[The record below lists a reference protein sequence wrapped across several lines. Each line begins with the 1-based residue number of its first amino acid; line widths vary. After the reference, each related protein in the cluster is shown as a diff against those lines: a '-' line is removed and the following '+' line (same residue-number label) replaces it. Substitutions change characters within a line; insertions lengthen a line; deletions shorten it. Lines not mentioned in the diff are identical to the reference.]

1 MRNTNKSGFR
11 WKRSGIL
18 LAAVIVLL
26 AGAVGGTWAFLVAQS
41 EPVQNNFT
49 YAHVRCTIDEKFDGT
64 TKSNVK
70 IQNTGD
76 IPAYIRAR
84 IVVTWKDE
92 SGNVSAVP
100 VDIMDYSIHFNRTDW
115 VQDENNTDYW
125 YCKKA
130 VDAKGFTPVLIT
142 DCTKTEI
149 AKVPKGYD
157 LSVEILADAI
167 QSTPASAVTE
177 AWNVTVDANGNIQ

>member
-49 YAHVRCTIDEKFDGT
+49 YAHVRCTIKENFDGT
-64 TKSNVK
+64 TKSDVQIK
-70 IQNTGD
+70 NTGD

-84 IVVTWKDE
+84 IVVTWKDAR
-92 SGNVSAVP
+92 GNVSAVP
-100 VDIMDYSIHFNRTDW
+100 VKDSDYTMTMGTGWTKGTN
-115 VQDENNTDYW
+115 DYW
-125 YCKKA
+125 YYKTA
-130 VDAKGFTPVLIT
+130 VDAGEETPVLIT
-142 DCTKTEI
+142 KCEKKGN
-149 AKVPKGYD
+149 APKDYD

-167 QSTPASAVTE
+167 QSEPASAVTE
-177 AWNVTVDANGNIQ
+177 AWGNTPIAASGN

>member
-1 MRNTNKSGFR
+1 MKMRNTNKSGFR

-41 EPVQNNFT
+41 ESVQNNFT
-49 YAHVRCTIDEKFDGT
+49 YAHVRCTIDEKFENGV
-64 TKSNVK
+64 KSNVK

-84 IVVTWKDE
+84 IVVTWKDAK
-92 SGNVSAVP
+92 GKVSAVP
-100 VDIMDYSIHFNRTDW
+100 VKNTDYTIAFNETDW
-115 VQDENNTDYW
+115 TQQGDYW
-125 YCKKA
+125 YCKTA
-130 VDAKGFTPVLIT
+130 VDAGGETPVLIT
-142 DCTKTEI
+142 KCEKKGN
-149 AKVPKGYD
+149 APKDYD

-167 QSTPASAVTE
+167 QSEPASAVTE
-177 AWNVTVDANGNIQ
+177 AWGNTPIAASGN

>member
-49 YAHVRCTIDEKFDGT
+49 YAHVRCTIKEKFDGT
-64 TKSNVK
+64 TKSDVQ

-84 IVVTWKDE
+84 IVVTWKDAY
-92 SGNVSAVP
+92 GNVSSTVP
-100 VDIMDYSIHFNRTDW
+100 VK
-115 VQDENNTDYW
+115 NTDYTIAFNEKDWTQQGGYW
-125 YCKKA
+125 YCNTA
-130 VDAKGFTPVLIT
+130 VDVGGETPVLIT
-142 DCTKTEI
+142 KCEKKGN
-149 AKVPKGYD
+149 APKDYD

-167 QSTPASAVTE
+167 QSEPASAVTE
-177 AWNVTVDANGNIQ
+177 AWKYTPTAASEN

>member
-49 YAHVRCTIDEKFDGT
+49 YAQVSCTIKEKFDGT
-64 TKSNVK
+64 TKSDVQ

-76 IPAYIRAR
+76 ISAYIRAR
-84 IVVTWKDE
+84 IVVTWKDT

-100 VDIMDYSIHFNRTDW
+100 VKNTDYTIAFNGEKWT
-115 VQDENNTDYW
+115 QQGDYW
-125 YCKKA
+125 YCKTA
-130 VDAKGFTPVLIT
+130 VDAKDFTPVLIT
-142 DCTKTEI
+142 KCEKTGN
-149 AKVPKGYD
+149 APDGYN

-167 QSTPASAVTE
+167 QSEPASAVTE
-177 AWNVTVDANGNIQ
+177 AWGKDNPLSKSGN

>member
-49 YAHVRCTIDEKFDGT
+49 YAHVSCTIDEKFDGT
-64 TKSNVK
+64 TKSDVK

-76 IPAYIRAR
+76 ISAYIRAR
-84 IVVTWKDE
+84 IVVTWKDA
-92 SGNVSAVP
+92 SGNVSSTVP
-100 VDIMDYSIHFNRTDW
+100 VKNTDYTITFNETDW
-115 VQDENNTDYW
+115 TQQGGYW
-125 YCKKA
+125 YCKTA
-130 VDAKGFTPVLIT
+130 VNPDGFTPKLIT
-142 DCTKTEI
+142 ECKKTGT
-149 AKVPKGYD
+149 APKDYD

-167 QSTPASAVTE
+167 QSEPANAVKE
-177 AWNVTVDANGNIQ
+177 AWGYTPTAASGN

>member
-49 YAHVRCTIDEKFDGT
+49 YAHVRCTIDEKFENGV
-64 TKSNVK
+64 KSDVK

-84 IVVTWKDE
+84 IVVTWKDT
-92 SGNVSAVP
+92 SGNVSAAAVP
-100 VDIMDYSIHFNRTDW
+100 VKGSDYTMDMGTGWTEGKDG
-115 VQDENNTDYW
+115 YW
-125 YCKKA
+125 YCKTA
-130 VDAKGFTPVLIT
+130 VNPNVSTPELIT
-142 DCTKTEI
+142 ECKKT
-149 AKVPKGYD
+149 ANANAPDDYD

-167 QSTPASAVTE
+167 QSEPASAVTE
-177 AWNVTVDANGNIQ
+177 AWGNTPIAASGN

>member
-41 EPVQNNFT
+41 DPVENNFT
-49 YAHVRCTIDEKFDGT
+49 YAHVSCTIKEKFENDV
-64 TKSNVK
+64 KSEVQ

-84 IVVTWKDE
+84 IVVTWKDA

-100 VDIMDYSIHFNRTDW
+100 VKDSDYTITFNKNKTEW
-115 VQDENNTDYW
+115 TQQGDYW
-125 YCKKA
+125 YCNTA
-130 VDAKGFTPVLIT
+130 VAAGGETPVLIT
-142 DCTKTEI
+142 TCEK
-149 AKVPKGYD
+149 KGTAPEGYN

-167 QSTPASAVTE
+167 QSEPASAVKE
-177 AWNVTVDANGNIQ
+177 AWGENNPLSNSGN

>member
-49 YAHVRCTIDEKFDGT
+49 YAHVRCTINEKFENGV
-64 TKSNVK
+64 KSDVA

-92 SGNVSAVP
+92 NGNVSSTVP
-100 VDIMDYSIHFNRTDW
+100 VKDSDYTMTMGTGWTKGTD
-115 VQDENNTDYW
+115 DYW
-125 YCKKA
+125 YCKTA
-130 VDAKGFTPVLIT
+130 VNPDDFTPELIT
-142 DCTKTEI
+142 ECKKTDN
-149 AKVPKGYD
+149 ANVPDGYD

-167 QSTPASAVTE
+167 QSEPANAVKE
-177 AWNVTVDANGNIQ
+177 AWGENNPLSKSGN

>member
-49 YAHVRCTIDEKFDGT
+49 YAQVSCTINEKFENGV
-64 TKSNVK
+64 KSDVK

-84 IVVTWKDE
+84 IVVTWKDA

-100 VDIMDYSIHFNRTDW
+100 VKDSDYTMTMGTGWTKGTDG
-115 VQDENNTDYW
+115 YW
-125 YCKKA
+125 YCNTA
-130 VDAKGFTPVLIT
+130 VDVGGETPVLIT
-142 DCTKTEI
+142 KCEKKGN
-149 AKVPKGYD
+149 APKDYN

-167 QSTPASAVTE
+167 QSEPASAVTE
-177 AWNVTVDANGNIQ
+177 AWGNTPIAASGN

>member
-49 YAHVRCTIDEKFDGT
+49 YAHVRCTINEKFENGV
-64 TKSNVK
+64 KSDVA

-84 IVVTWKDE
+84 IVVTWKDAN
-92 SGNVSAVP
+92 GKVSAVP
-100 VDIMDYSIHFNRTDW
+100 VKNTDYTIAFNETDW
-115 VQDENNTDYW
+115 TQQGDYW
-125 YCKKA
+125 YCKTA
-130 VDAKGFTPVLIT
+130 VNPNGFTPELIT
-142 DCTKTEI
+142 ECKKTDN
-149 AKVPKGYD
+149 ANVPDDYD

-167 QSTPASAVTE
+167 QSEPANAVKE
-177 AWNVTVDANGNIQ
+177 AWGYTPTAASGK

>member
-1 MRNTNKSGFR
+1 MHNTNKSGFR

-49 YAHVRCTIDEKFDGT
+49 YAHVSCTINEKFENDV
-64 TKSNVK
+64 KSDVK

-76 IPAYIRAR
+76 ISAYIRAR
-84 IVVTWKDE
+84 IVVTWKDA

-100 VDIMDYSIHFNRTDW
+100 VK
-115 VQDENNTDYW
+115 NTDYTIAFNEKDWTQQGGYW
-125 YCKKA
+125 YCNTA
-130 VDAKGFTPVLIT
+130 VDATGFTPVLIT
-142 DCTKTEI
+142 ECKKTSN
-149 AKVPKGYD
+149 ANVPDGYN

-167 QSTPASAVTE
+167 QSEPASAVTE
-177 AWNVTVDANGNIQ
+177 AWKYTPTAASEN

>member
-49 YAHVRCTIDEKFDGT
+49 YAHVSCTIKEKFNGT
-64 TKSNVK
+64 TKSNVQ

-84 IVVTWKDE
+84 IVVTWKDA
-92 SGNVSAVP
+92 SGNVSSAVP
-100 VDIMDYSIHFNRTDW
+100 VKDTDYTITFNGEKWT
-115 VQDENNTDYW
+115 QQGDYW
-125 YCKKA
+125 YCKTA
-130 VDAKGFTPVLIT
+130 VNPNGFTPELIT
-142 DCTKTEI
+142 ECKKTDNPN
-149 AKVPKGYD
+149 APDDYD

-167 QSTPASAVTE
+167 QSEPANAVKE
-177 AWNVTVDANGNIQ
+177 AWGKDNPLSKSGN

>member
-49 YAHVRCTIDEKFDGT
+49 YAHVRCTINEKFENDV
-64 TKSNVK
+64 KSDVR

-76 IPAYIRAR
+76 ISAYIRAR
-84 IVVTWKDE
+84 IVVTWKDT
-92 SGNVSAVP
+92 SGNVSAAVP
-100 VDIMDYSIHFNRTDW
+100 V
-115 VQDENNTDYW
+115 ENTDYTIAFNTTDWKQQDGYW
-125 YCKKA
+125 YCNTA
-130 VDAKGFTPVLIT
+130 VDAKDFTPVLIT
-142 DCTKTEI
+142 KCEKTGN
-149 AKVPKGYD
+149 APDGYD

-167 QSTPASAVTE
+167 QSEPASAVTD
-177 AWNVTVDANGNIQ
+177 AWGENNPLSKSGN

>member
-49 YAHVRCTIDEKFDGT
+49 YAHVRCTIDEKFENGV
-64 TKSNVK
+64 KSDVK

-84 IVVTWKDE
+84 IVVTWKDAN
-92 SGNVSAVP
+92 GNVSSTVP
-100 VDIMDYSIHFNRTDW
+100 VKDSDYTITFNGEKWT
-115 VQDENNTDYW
+115 QQGDYW
-125 YCKKA
+125 YCKTA
-130 VDAKGFTPVLIT
+130 VNPDDFTPVLIT
-142 DCTKTEI
+142 KCEKTGDAPE
-149 AKVPKGYD
+149 GYD

-167 QSTPASAVTE
+167 QSEPANAVTE
-177 AWNVTVDANGNIQ
+177 AWDYTPTAASGK

>member
-41 EPVQNNFT
+41 ELVQNNFT
-49 YAHVRCTIDEKFDGT
+49 YAHVRCTIDEKFENGV
-64 TKSNVK
+64 KSDVTIK
-70 IQNTGD
+70 NTGD

-84 IVVTWKDE
+84 IVVTWKDAN
-92 SGNVSAVP
+92 GNVSAVP
-100 VDIMDYSIHFNRTDW
+100 VENTDYTIAFNTTDW
-115 VQDENNTDYW
+115 TQQDGYW
-125 YCKKA
+125 YCKNA
-130 VDAKGFTPVLIT
+130 VDAKDFTPVLIKK
-142 DCTKTEI
+142 CEKTGN
-149 AKVPKGYD
+149 APKDYD

-167 QSTPASAVTE
+167 QSEPASAVTE
-177 AWNVTVDANGNIQ
+177 AWGYTPTAASGN

>member
-49 YAHVRCTIDEKFDGT
+49 YAHVSCRIDETFDGV

-70 IQNTGD
+70 IENTGD
-76 IPAYIRAR
+76 ISAYIRAR
-84 IVVTWKDE
+84 IVVTWKDA
-92 SGNVSAVP
+92 SGNVSAAVP
-100 VDIMDYSIHFNRTDW
+100 VKDKDYTIAFNETNW
-115 VQDENNTDYW
+115 VHRDDYW
-125 YCKKA
+125 YCKTAIGVKE
-130 VDAKGFTPVLIT
+130 FTPALISN
-142 DCTKTEI
+142 C
-149 AKVPKGYD
+149 AKIETAEVPEGYD

-167 QSTPASAVTE
+167 QSEPASAVKE

>member
-64 TKSNVK
+64 TKSDVK

-84 IVVTWKDE
+84 IVVTWKDA

-100 VDIMDYSIHFNRTDW
+100 VKDSDYTMAMGTGWTKGTDG
-115 VQDENNTDYW
+115 YW
-125 YCKKA
+125 YCNTA
-130 VDAKGFTPVLIT
+130 VAAGGETPVLIT
-142 DCTKTEI
+142 KCEKKGT
-149 AKVPKGYD
+149 APKDYD

-167 QSTPASAVTE
+167 QSEPASAVTD
-177 AWNVTVDANGNIQ
+177 AWKYTPTATSGN

>member
-49 YAHVRCTIDEKFDGT
+49 YAHVSCTIKEKFKNDV
-64 TKSNVK
+64 KSEVQ

-84 IVVTWKDE
+84 IVVTWKDKD
-92 SGNVSAVP
+92 GNVSAAVP
-100 VDIMDYSIHFNRTDW
+100 VKDTNYTIAFNETNW
-115 VQDENNTDYW
+115 VQKGEYW
-125 YCKKA
+125 YCKTAVA
-130 VDAKGFTPVLIT
+130 VDGETPALIEKCEKKGTAP
-142 DCTKTEI
+142 E
-149 AKVPKGYD
+149 GYN

-167 QSTPASAVTE
+167 QSEPANAVEE
-177 AWNVTVDANGNIQ
+177 AWKVTVENGALKIQ

>member
-49 YAHVRCTIDEKFDGT
+49 YAHVSCTIDEKFDGT
-64 TKSNVK
+64 TKSDVK

-76 IPAYIRAR
+76 ISAYIRAR
-84 IVVTWKDE
+84 IVVTWKDA

-100 VDIMDYSIHFNRTDW
+100 VKNTDYTIAFNENEKDW
-115 VQDENNTDYW
+115 TQQGDYW
-125 YCKKA
+125 YCKTA
-130 VDAKGFTPVLIT
+130 VDAGEKTPVLIT
-142 DCTKTEI
+142 KCEKKGN
-149 AKVPKGYD
+149 APKDYD

-167 QSTPASAVTE
+167 QSEPANAVKE
-177 AWNVTVDANGNIQ
+177 AWGYNPTAVSGN

>member
-49 YAHVRCTIDEKFDGT
+49 YAHVSCKIDEKFDGT
-64 TKSNVK
+64 TKSDVK

-84 IVVTWKDE
+84 IVVTWKDAN
-92 SGNVSAVP
+92 GNVSAVP
-100 VDIMDYSIHFNRTDW
+100 VKDSDYTMTMGTGWTKGTDG
-115 VQDENNTDYW
+115 YW
-125 YCKKA
+125 YCKTA
-130 VDAKGFTPVLIT
+130 VDTMGSTPVLIKE
-142 DCTKTEI
+142 CKKTGT
-149 AKVPKGYD
+149 APDGYD

-167 QSTPASAVTE
+167 QSEPASAVTE
-177 AWNVTVDANGNIQ
+177 AWGYTPTAASGN

>member
-49 YAHVRCTIDEKFDGT
+49 YAHVRCTIDEKFENGV
-64 TKSNVK
+64 KSDVK

-84 IVVTWKDE
+84 IVVTWKDAN
-92 SGNVSAVP
+92 GNVSSTVP
-100 VDIMDYSIHFNRTDW
+100 VK
-115 VQDENNTDYW
+115 NTDYTIAFNEKDWTQQGGYW
-125 YCKKA
+125 YCNTA
-130 VDAKGFTPVLIT
+130 VDVGGETPVLIT
-142 DCTKTEI
+142 KCEKKGN
-149 AKVPKGYD
+149 APKDYD

-167 QSTPASAVTE
+167 QSEPANAVKE
-177 AWNVTVDANGNIQ
+177 AWGEDNPLSESGN

>member
-49 YAHVRCTIDEKFDGT
+49 YAHVSCRIDEKFENGV
-64 TKSNVK
+64 KSDVK

-92 SGNVSAVP
+92 NGNVSSTVP
-100 VDIMDYSIHFNRTDW
+100 VK
-115 VQDENNTDYW
+115 NTDYTIAFNEKDWTQQGGYW
-125 YCKKA
+125 YCNTA
-130 VDAKGFTPVLIT
+130 VDVGGETPVLIT
-142 DCTKTEI
+142 KCEKKGN
-149 AKVPKGYD
+149 APKDYD

-167 QSTPASAVTE
+167 QSEPASAVTE
-177 AWNVTVDANGNIQ
+177 AWKYTPTAASGN

>member
-1 MRNTNKSGFR
+1 MKMRNTNKSGFR

-49 YAHVRCTIDEKFDGT
+49 YAHVRCTIDEEFDGT
-64 TKSNVK
+64 TKSDVQ

-84 IVVTWKDE
+84 IVVTWKDA

-100 VDIMDYSIHFNRTDW
+100 VKDSDYTMTMGTGWTKGTDG
-115 VQDENNTDYW
+115 YW
-125 YCKKA
+125 YCNTA
-130 VDAKGFTPVLIT
+130 VDAGGETPVLIT
-142 DCTKTEI
+142 KCEKKGN
-149 AKVPKGYD
+149 APKDYN

-167 QSTPASAVTE
+167 QSEPESAVTE
-177 AWNVTVDANGNIQ
+177 AWGYNPTAASGK

>member
-49 YAHVRCTIDEKFDGT
+49 YAHVSCTIKEKFDGT
-64 TKSNVK
+64 TKSDVQ

-76 IPAYIRAR
+76 ISAYIRAR
-84 IVVTWKDE
+84 IVVTWKDT

-100 VDIMDYSIHFNRTDW
+100 VKDSDYTITFNGEKWTL
-115 VQDENNTDYW
+115 QGDYW
-125 YCKKA
+125 YCKNA
-130 VDAKGFTPVLIT
+130 VNPDDFTPELIT
-142 DCTKTEI
+142 ECKKTSN
-149 AKVPKGYD
+149 ANVPDGYD

-167 QSTPASAVTE
+167 QSEPASAVTE
-177 AWNVTVDANGNIQ
+177 AWGNTPIAASGN

>member
-41 EPVQNNFT
+41 ESVQNNFT
-49 YAHVRCTIDEKFDGT
+49 YAHVRCTIDEKFENGV
-64 TKSNVK
+64 KSDVK

-84 IVVTWKDE
+84 IVVTWKDAN
-92 SGNVSAVP
+92 GKVSAVP
-100 VDIMDYSIHFNRTDW
+100 VKNTDYTIAFNETDW
-115 VQDENNTDYW
+115 TQQGDYW
-125 YCKKA
+125 YCKTA
-130 VDAKGFTPVLIT
+130 VDAGGETPVLIIK
-142 DCTKTEI
+142 CEKKGN
-149 AKVPKGYD
+149 APKDYD

-167 QSTPASAVTE
+167 QSEPASAVTE
-177 AWNVTVDANGNIQ
+177 AWGNTPIAASGN

>member
-49 YAHVRCTIDEKFDGT
+49 YAHVSCTIKEKFDGT
-64 TKSNVK
+64 TKSDVQT
-70 IQNTGD
+70 QNTGD

-84 IVVTWKDE
+84 IVVTWKDT

-100 VDIMDYSIHFNRTDW
+100 VKDSDYTMDMGTGWIEGKDG
-115 VQDENNTDYW
+115 YW
-125 YCKKA
+125 YCKTA
-130 VDAKGFTPVLIT
+130 VNPNVSTPELIT
-142 DCTKTEI
+142 ECKKP
-149 AKVPKGYD
+149 ANANVPDDYD

-167 QSTPASAVTE
+167 QSEPASAVTE
-177 AWNVTVDANGNIQ
+177 AWGNTPIAASGN

>member
-49 YAHVRCTIDEKFDGT
+49 YAHVSCRIDEKFENGV
-64 TKSNVK
+64 KSDVK

-84 IVVTWKDE
+84 IVVTWKNE
-92 SGNVSAVP
+92 NGNVSAVP
-100 VDIMDYSIHFNRTDW
+100 VKNTDYTIAFNETDW
-115 VQDENNTDYW
+115 TQQGDYW
-125 YCKKA
+125 YCKTA
-130 VDAKGFTPVLIT
+130 VDAKDFTPVLIT
-142 DCTKTEI
+142 KCEKTGN
-149 AKVPKGYD
+149 APKDYD

-167 QSTPASAVTE
+167 QSEPANAVME
-177 AWNVTVDANGNIQ
+177 AWGYTPTAASGN

>member
-41 EPVQNNFT
+41 EPVENNFT
-49 YAHVRCTIDEKFDGT
+49 YAHVRCMINETFDGM
-64 TKSNVK
+64 TKSNVQ

-84 IVVTWKDE
+84 IVVTWKDA

-100 VDIMDYSIHFNRTDW
+100 VKGTDYTMTMGTGW
-115 VQDENNTDYW
+115 TQQGDYW
-125 YCKKA
+125 YCKTA
-130 VDAKGFTPVLIT
+130 VNPDDFTPELIT
-142 DCTKTEI
+142 KCEKTTN
-149 AKVPKGYD
+149 ANVPNGYN

-167 QSTPASAVTE
+167 QSEPASAVTE
-177 AWNVTVDANGNIQ
+177 AWGYTPPTAASGN

>member
-49 YAHVRCTIDEKFDGT
+49 YAHVSCTIDEKFDGT
-64 TKSNVK
+64 TKSDVK

-92 SGNVSAVP
+92 RGNVSAVP
-100 VDIMDYSIHFNRTDW
+100 VKDTDYTITFNETDW
-115 VQDENNTDYW
+115 TQNDGYW
-125 YCKKA
+125 YCNIPVA
-130 VDAKGFTPVLIT
+130 AMDSTPALIT
-142 DCTKTEI
+142 ECKRTGTAPE
-149 AKVPKGYD
+149 GYN

-167 QSTPASAVTE
+167 QSEPASAVTE
-177 AWNVTVDANGNIQ
+177 AWNYTPTAASGN

>member
-49 YAHVRCTIDEKFDGT
+49 YAHVSCTINEKFENDV
-64 TKSNVK
+64 KSDVE

-84 IVVTWKDE
+84 IVVTWKDAN
-92 SGNVSAVP
+92 GKVSAVP
-100 VDIMDYSIHFNRTDW
+100 VKDSDYTMTMGTGWTKGTD
-115 VQDENNTDYW
+115 DYW
-125 YCKKA
+125 YYKTA
-130 VDAKGFTPVLIT
+130 VDAGEETPVLIT
-142 DCTKTEI
+142 KCEKKGN
-149 AKVPKGYD
+149 APKDYD

-167 QSTPASAVTE
+167 QSEPASAVTE
-177 AWNVTVDANGNIQ
+177 AWGNTPIAASGN

>member
-49 YAHVRCTIDEKFDGT
+49 YAHVSCKIDEKFDGT
-64 TKSNVK
+64 TKSDVK

-84 IVVTWKDE
+84 IVVTWKDAN
-92 SGNVSAVP
+92 GNVSSTVP
-100 VDIMDYSIHFNRTDW
+100 VKNTDYTIAFNENEKDW
-115 VQDENNTDYW
+115 TQQGDYW
-125 YCKKA
+125 YCKTA
-130 VDAKGFTPVLIT
+130 VDAGEETPVLIT
-142 DCTKTEI
+142 KCEKKGN
-149 AKVPKGYD
+149 APKDYD

-167 QSTPASAVTE
+167 QSEPANAVKE
-177 AWNVTVDANGNIQ
+177 AWGENNPLSKSGN

>member
-49 YAHVRCTIDEKFDGT
+49 YAHVSCRIDEKFENGV
-64 TKSNVK
+64 KSDVK

-84 IVVTWKDE
+84 IVVTWKDA

-100 VDIMDYSIHFNRTDW
+100 VKDSDYTMTMGTGWTKGTDG
-115 VQDENNTDYW
+115 YW
-125 YCKKA
+125 YCNTA
-130 VDAKGFTPVLIT
+130 VAAGGETPVLIT
-142 DCTKTEI
+142 KCEKKGT
-149 AKVPKGYD
+149 APKDYD
-157 LSVEILADAI
+157 LSVEILADTI
-167 QSTPASAVTE
+167 QSEPASAVTE
-177 AWNVTVDANGNIQ
+177 AWGNTPIAASGN

>member
-41 EPVQNNFT
+41 EPVQNNFN
-49 YAHVRCTIDEKFDGT
+49 YAQVSCRIDEKFENSV
-64 TKSNVK
+64 KSDVK

-84 IVVTWKDE
+84 IVVTWKDA
-92 SGNVSAVP
+92 SGNVSAAVP
-100 VDIMDYSIHFNRTDW
+100 VKDSDYTITFNGEKWT
-115 VQDENNTDYW
+115 QQGDYW
-125 YCKKA
+125 YCKTA
-130 VDAKGFTPVLIT
+130 VNPDDFTPELIT
-142 DCTKTEI
+142 ECKKTDN
-149 AKVPKGYD
+149 ANVPDGYD

-167 QSTPASAVTE
+167 QSEPASAVTE
-177 AWNVTVDANGNIQ
+177 AWGKDNPLSKSGN

>member
-49 YAHVRCTIDEKFDGT
+49 YAHVRCRIDETFDGT
-64 TKSNVK
+64 TKSDVK

-84 IVVTWKDE
+84 IVVTWKDA

-100 VDIMDYSIHFNRTDW
+100 VKNTDYTIAFNENEKDW
-115 VQDENNTDYW
+115 TQQGDYW
-125 YCKKA
+125 YCKTA
-130 VDAKGFTPVLIT
+130 VDAGEETPVLIT
-142 DCTKTEI
+142 KCEKKGN
-149 AKVPKGYD
+149 APKDYD

-167 QSTPASAVTE
+167 QSEPANAVME
-177 AWNVTVDANGNIQ
+177 AWGYTPTAASGN

>member
-49 YAHVRCTIDEKFDGT
+49 YAHVSCRIDEKFENGV
-64 TKSNVK
+64 KSDVE

-84 IVVTWKDE
+84 IVVTWKDAN
-92 SGNVSAVP
+92 GNVSAVP
-100 VDIMDYSIHFNRTDW
+100 VKDSDYTMTVGTGWTKGTDG
-115 VQDENNTDYW
+115 YW
-125 YCKKA
+125 YCNTA
-130 VDAKGFTPVLIT
+130 VAAGGETPVLIT
-142 DCTKTEI
+142 KCEKKGT
-149 AKVPKGYD
+149 APKDYD

-167 QSTPASAVTE
+167 QSEPASAVTE
-177 AWNVTVDANGNIQ
+177 AWDYTPTAASGN

>member
-49 YAHVRCTIDEKFDGT
+49 YAHVSCRIDEKFENGV
-64 TKSNVK
+64 KSDVK

-84 IVVTWKDE
+84 IVVTWKDT
-92 SGNVSAVP
+92 SGNVSSTVP
-100 VDIMDYSIHFNRTDW
+100 VKNTDYTIAFNTTDW
-115 VQDENNTDYW
+115 TQDGDYW

-130 VDAKGFTPVLIT
+130 VAADGFTPVLIKECKRRET
-142 DCTKTEI
+142 AAPE
-149 AKVPKGYD
+149 GYN

-167 QSTPASAVTE
+167 QSEPAGAVTD
-177 AWNVTVDANGNIQ
+177 AWKYTPTATSGN

>member
-49 YAHVRCTIDEKFDGT
+49 YAHVSCKIDEKFDGT
-64 TKSNVK
+64 TKSDVK

-84 IVVTWKDE
+84 IVVTWKDT

-100 VDIMDYSIHFNRTDW
+100 VKDSDYTITFNGEKWTL
-115 VQDENNTDYW
+115 QGDYW
-125 YCKKA
+125 YCNTA
-130 VDAKGFTPVLIT
+130 VDATKFTPVLIKE
-142 DCTKTEI
+142 CKKTVTAPE
-149 AKVPKGYD
+149 GYD

-167 QSTPASAVTE
+167 QSEPANAVKE
-177 AWNVTVDANGNIQ
+177 AWGEDNPLSKSGN

>member
-41 EPVQNNFT
+41 GPVQNDFT
-49 YAHVRCTIDEKFDGT
+49 YAHVSCTVDEKFENGV
-64 TKSNVK
+64 KSEVK

-76 IPAYIRAR
+76 ISAYIRAR
-84 IVVTWKDE
+84 IVVTWKDA

-100 VDIMDYSIHFNRTDW
+100 VKDSDYTMTMGTGW
-115 VQDENNTDYW
+115 TKGTGDYW
-125 YCKKA
+125 YCNTA
-130 VDAKGFTPVLIT
+130 VNPNGFTPVLIT
-142 DCTKTEI
+142 ECKKTTNANAPE
-149 AKVPKGYD
+149 GYN

-167 QSTPASAVTE
+167 QSEPASAVTE
-177 AWNVTVDANGNIQ
+177 AWDYTPTAASGN

>member
-41 EPVQNNFT
+41 ESVQNNFT
-49 YAHVRCTIDEKFDGT
+49 YAHVSCRIDEKFENGV
-64 TKSNVK
+64 KSDVK

-84 IVVTWKDE
+84 IVVTWKDAN
-92 SGNVSAVP
+92 GNVSAVP
-100 VDIMDYSIHFNRTDW
+100 VKNTDYTITFNETDW
-115 VQDENNTDYW
+115 TQRDGYW
-125 YCKKA
+125 YCKNA
-130 VDAKGFTPVLIT
+130 VNPDDFTTELIT
-142 DCTKTEI
+142 ECKKTSN
-149 AKVPKGYD
+149 ANVPEGYN

-167 QSTPASAVTE
+167 QSEPASAVTE
-177 AWNVTVDANGNIQ
+177 AWVYNPTAASGN

>member
-41 EPVQNNFT
+41 EPVENNFT
-49 YAHVRCTIDEKFDGT
+49 YAHVRCTINEKFENGV
-64 TKSNVK
+64 KSDVK

-84 IVVTWKDE
+84 IVVTWKDA
-92 SGNVSAVP
+92 SGNVSSTVP
-100 VDIMDYSIHFNRTDW
+100 VKNTDYTIAFNENEKDW
-115 VQDENNTDYW
+115 TQQGDYW
-125 YCKKA
+125 YCKTA
-130 VDAKGFTPVLIT
+130 VNPNGFTPELIT
-142 DCTKTEI
+142 ECKKTDN
-149 AKVPKGYD
+149 ANAPKDYD

-167 QSTPASAVTE
+167 QSEPANAVKE
-177 AWNVTVDANGNIQ
+177 AWGYTPNAASGK